1 MFLFNLLFLI
11 CKHNFKVIFF
21 YCFCQTQRAVTRLL
35 IARKSLSVA
44 QEVRLSPNE
53 KIRFNVIRCF
63 LFFSFKV
70 IILFHFHTTLRVPSE
85 LYSVIS

>member
-1 MFLFNLLFLI
+1 M
-11 CKHNFKVIFF
+11 
-21 YCFCQTQRAVTRLL
+21 TRLL

-53 KIRFNVIRCF
+53 KTRFNVIRCF
-63 LFFSFKV
+63 LFFSSFKV